1 MDDNT
6 GMSSS
11 ASRRVVALALAGL
24 VAAGAT
30 ACAAEQEA
38 APTNSAAAPTGSAT
52 PSPTATPTAT
62 AEGVPIAIDC
72 DTLITPEAIDA
83 YNPDFS
89 LDTAYAPADGTE
101 AAEAAKLDGLTCS
114 WVDQASGAAVDVAV
128 AQLSDADLTALKN
141 KFVTESNSVPTYR
154 VEGYFQ
160 LVGDSGQADAFDDP
174 YWITASSSAF
184 LEPGDAETIIA
195 AAIAGLG

>member
-1 MDDNT
+1 
-6 GMSSS
+6 MSAS
-11 ASRRVVALALAGL
+11 ASRTVIALVLAGA
-24 VAAGAT
+24 VAVGAT

-38 APTNSAAAPTGSAT
+38 APTTSPTAPTGSAT
-52 PSPTATPTAT
+52 PTPTAT
-62 AEGVPIAIDC
+62 STAPAPAEGVPIAIGC
-72 DTLITPEAIDA
+72 DALITPDAIYD
-83 YNPDFS
+83 YNPNYS

-101 AAEAAKLDGLTCS
+101 AAEVAKLDGLTCS
-114 WVDQASGAAVDVAV
+114 WVNQTSGVAIEVAV

-160 LVGDSGQADAFDDP
+160 LVDAAGQADAFDGP
-174 YWITASSSAF
+174 YWITASSADF
-184 LEPGDAETIIA
+184 FEPGDAEPIIA